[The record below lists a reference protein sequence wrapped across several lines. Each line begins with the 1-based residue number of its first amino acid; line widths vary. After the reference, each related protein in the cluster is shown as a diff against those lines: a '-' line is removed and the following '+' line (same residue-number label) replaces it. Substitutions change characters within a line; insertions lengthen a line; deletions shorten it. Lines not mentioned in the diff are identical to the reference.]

1 MRFSNKFLTLCLFS
15 FSACFL
21 VPLNARA
28 QEADTLVTPRIAAPI
43 VVNSSEIKDVK
54 LWGFYQELSEG
65 PMLSSDLWKNSNSA
79 NLKFAFTKIT
89 SDQKFTPLLSLSK
102 RAIFSGGIGPD
113 NDDDNLGLLR
123 FNAAL
128 NIGDIAQANQLIG
141 ELSDVTSNESL
152 AISYAD
158 NLLYENRIE
167 DACQIVSI
175 LKTNAPNKKLLELR
189 AACFAL
195 HNEGAAA
202 NLSLEVAAS
211 LNNKKNDDWLYRSIN
226 YVGAMNGD
234 NPPAFARDFD
244 FNGDNGVNYALSN
257 RAKAKLNANIPRR
270 AFERYMI
277 DNGIGETKT
286 ALNAAR
292 FGIGEYGDL
301 KKFFFKKSNVENT
314 SNIYGLTPSQTPSI
328 EPANQSIDL
337 EDFLKNATD
346 FNEFYGLSKSSANEI
361 AQIKETNID
370 NAKAF
375 AAASLINKNKDS
387 FSRFMAIDFDNNDAF
402 KLAGSIEFGD
412 KFDYDLPTRL
422 KKSKIQSEINLALGD
437 ALIANALGANIGM
450 DDFWRG
456 NFGTKTPASQTILFA
471 LDDAAKRGAKGEV
484 ALLAHLAM
492 QGQNPNSVDILA
504 IVRIIGNLNQT
515 GFVQEAKDLAVFT
528 ILARNLEFAQPAP
541 PPAPI
546 AKPITSSLPKIISKS
561 APNSPPKVKNID

>member
-1 MRFSNKFLTLCLFS
+1 MRFSKPLLSLYFS
-15 FSACFL
+15 ILGASFFAINSSC
-21 VPLNARA
+21 A

-89 SDQKFTPLLSLSK
+89 SDQKFIPLLSLSK

-113 NDDDNLGLLR
+113 NDDENLGLLR

-257 RAKAKLNANIPRR
+257 RAKAKLNTNIPKR

-301 KKFFFKKSNVENT
+301 KKFFIKKPNVENT
-314 SNIYGLTPSQTPSI
+314 SNIYGLTPSQPSI
-328 EPANQSIDL
+328 EPANQTIDL
-337 EDFLKNATD
+337 EDFLKNAND

-412 KFDYDLPTRL
+412 KFDYDLPARL
-422 KKSKIQSEINLALGD
+422 KKAKNQSEINLALGD

-528 ILARNLEFAQPAP
+528 ILARNLEFAPPAP

-561 APNSPPKVKNID
+561 VPSSPPKVKNID

>member
-21 VPLNARA
+21 VPQNVCA
-28 QEADTLVTPRIAAPI
+28 QEADTLVTPRITAPI
-43 VVNSSEIKDVK
+43 IVNSSEIKDVK

-89 SDQKFTPLLSLSK
+89 GDQKFIPLLSLSK

-113 NDDDNLGLLR
+113 NDDESLGILR

-128 NIGDIAQANQLIG
+128 NVGDIAQANQLIG

-234 NPPAFARDFD
+234 NAPSFARDFD

-257 RAKAKLNANIPRR
+257 RAKAKLNTNIPRR
-270 AFERYMI
+270 ALERYMI

-301 KKFFFKKSNVENT
+301 KKFFVKKNNVENT
-314 SNIYGLTPSQTPSI
+314 SNVISDAVIAVDNPNVAI
-328 EPANQSIDL
+328 

-346 FNEFYGLSKSSANEI
+346 FNEFYGLSKSISNEI
-361 AQIKETNID
+361 SQIKETNID
-370 NAKAF
+370 NAKTF
-375 AAASLINKNKDS
+375 AAAALINKNKDS
-387 FSRFMAIDFDNNDAF
+387 FSRFMAIDFDNNAAF
-402 KLAGSIEFGD
+402 KLVGSIEFGD
-412 KFDYDLPTRL
+412 KFDYDLPARL
-422 KKSKIQSEINLALGD
+422 KIAKNQNEINLALGD

-450 DDFWRG
+450 EDFWRG
-456 NFGTKTPASQTILFA
+456 NFGTKTPASQTILFT
-471 LDDAAKRGAKGEV
+471 LDDATKRGAKGEV

-492 QGQNPNSVDILA
+492 QGQNPNSVDILS
-504 IVRIIGNLNQT
+504 IVRVIANLNQA
-515 GFVQEAKDLAVFT
+515 GFNQEAKDLAVFT
-528 ILARNLEFAQPAP
+528 ILARNLEFAQPFP
-541 PPAPI
+541 TPAPI
-546 AKPITSSLPKIISKS
+546 AKSISSSLPKIISKS
-561 APNSPPKVKNID
+561 APSSAPKVKNID

>member
-1 MRFSNKFLTLCLFS
+1 MRFSKPLLSLYFS
-15 FSACFL
+15 ILGASFFAINSSC
-21 VPLNARA
+21 A

-89 SDQKFTPLLSLSK
+89 SDQKFIPLLSLSK
-102 RAIFSGGIGPD
+102 RTIFSGGIGPD

-128 NIGDIAQANQLIG
+128 NVGDIAQANQLIG

-257 RAKAKLNANIPRR
+257 RAKAKLNTNIPKR

-301 KKFFFKKSNVENT
+301 KKFFIKKPNVENA
-314 SNIYGLTPSQTPSI
+314 SNIYGLTPSQPSI

-370 NAKAF
+370 NAKTF

-412 KFDYDLPTRL
+412 KFNYDLPARL
-422 KKSKIQSEINLALGD
+422 KKSKNQSEINLALGD

-450 DDFWRG
+450 EDFWRG

-471 LDDAAKRGAKGEV
+471 IDDATKRGAKGEV

-504 IVRIIGNLNQT
+504 IVRIIANLNQT

-541 PPAPI
+541 SPAPI